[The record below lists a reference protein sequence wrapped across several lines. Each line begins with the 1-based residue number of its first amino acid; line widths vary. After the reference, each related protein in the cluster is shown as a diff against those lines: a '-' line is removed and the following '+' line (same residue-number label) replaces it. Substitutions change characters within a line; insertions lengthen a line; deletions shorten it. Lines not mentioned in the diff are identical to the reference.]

1 MSTKIGKTFTPFRK
15 LPLELRLIIWGLA
28 KPAGRIIELDLL
40 ERSTIK
46 EEWNFARPPQA
57 PDQSDD
63 TENGDENSV
72 RYNRL
77 WGFKSNAP
85 IPALLLACRES
96 HGVASKWYPRV
107 FQCYADDPEALRF
120 PPTVQGPGSVSLP
133 QTYFNFEDDTLFI
146 TPDTFR
152 PRFNAEIDA
161 VTRRFYNL
169 AQVPEHTISGVSRL
183 VYDQDFSRIRN
194 LAIQLTSDQWDL
206 DWDAHTEWLAR
217 FLERGFREL
226 KTLTIVVDHH
236 LLSPRWIEMQGV
248 KMSKE
253 ERANLVYMDKLIDV
267 QDACRFYH
275 PDRFILEHEKREWTK
290 PKPNASCFTQSH
302 IRKLTQHMMEVLRE
316 EHIKAGK
323 LMWDLPEI
331 QFKIVLP
338 AKIKAN
344 LRRNMRRYK
353 ERFAG
358 WQREAAFES
367 REEEDIS

>member
-1 MSTKIGKTFTPFRK
+1 MSTKI
-15 LPLELRLIIWGLA
+15 ELRLIIWGLA

-46 EEWNFARPPQA
+46 EEWNLARFPQA

-63 TENGDENSV
+63 AENGDENPV

-96 HGVASKWYPRV
+96 HGVASKWYPQV
-107 FQCYADDPEALRF
+107 FQCYADNPEVLRF
-120 PPTVQGPGSVSLP
+120 PPAIQGSSSISLP
-133 QTYFNFEDDTLFI
+133 QTYFNFEEDTLFI

-152 PRFNAEIDA
+152 PRFYTEIDKA
-161 VTRRFYNL
+161 TRRFYNL

-183 VYDQDFSRIRN
+183 VYDPDFSRIKN
-194 LAIQLTSDQWDL
+194 LAIQLTSDQWNVH
-206 DWDAHTEWLAR
+206 WDAHAEWLAR
-217 FLERGFREL
+217 CLERGFRDL

-236 LLSPRWIEMQGV
+236 LLFPRWRETQGV

-253 ERANLVYMDKLIDV
+253 ARANLVYMDKLIDV

-275 PDRFILEHEKREWTK
+275 PDRPILEHEKRKWTK

-302 IRKLTQHMMEVLRE
+302 IRKLTQNMMEVLRE

-344 LRRNMRRYK
+344 LHRNMRRYK

-358 WQREAAFES
+358 WKGEDAS
-367 REEEDIS
+367 KSKEEEDIS

>member
-1 MSTKIGKTFTPFRK
+1 MSTKIGKTFSSFQK

-46 EEWNFARPPQA
+46 EEWNLARFPQA

-63 TENGDENSV
+63 AENGDENPV

-96 HGVASKWYPRV
+96 HGVAAKWYPRA
-107 FQCYADDPEALRF
+107 FQCYADNPEVLRF
-120 PPTVQGPGSVSLP
+120 PPAIQGPGSVSLP
-133 QTYFNFEDDTLFI
+133 QTYFNFQEDTLFI
-146 TPDTFR
+146 TPDTFL
-152 PRFNAEIDA
+152 PRFNAENDK
-161 VTRRFYNL
+161 VTRIVYSL
-169 AQVPEHTISGVSRL
+169 AQVPGHTISGVSRL
-183 VYDQDFSRIRN
+183 VYDPDFSRIEN
-194 LAIQLTSDQWDL
+194 LAIKLTSDQWNFQ
-206 DWDAHTEWLAR
+206 WDAHAEWLAR
-217 FLERGFREL
+217 CLERGFRDL
-226 KTLTIVVDHH
+226 KTLTIVVDHR
-236 LLSPRWIEMQGV
+236 LPSPPRQTQGV

-253 ERANLVYMDKLIDV
+253 DGANLVYMDKLIDV

-275 PDRFILEHEKREWTK
+275 PDRPVLEHEKKELTK

-302 IRKLTQHMMEVLRE
+302 IRKLTQNMMEVLRE

-331 QFKIVLP
+331 EFKIVLP

-353 ERFAG
+353 ERFAD
-358 WQREAAFES
+358 WQREAAS
-367 REEEDIS
+367 KSNEEEDIS